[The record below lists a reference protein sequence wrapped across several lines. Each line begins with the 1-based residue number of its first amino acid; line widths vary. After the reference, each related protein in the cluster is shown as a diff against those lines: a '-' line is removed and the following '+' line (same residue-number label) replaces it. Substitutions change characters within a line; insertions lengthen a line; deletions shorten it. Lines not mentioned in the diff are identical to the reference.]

1 MILVT
6 GATGTNGVALIE
18 ALLNRAERVRALV
31 RDPVKAAERFAPE
44 VELSRGD
51 LADPESI
58 DAALEGVDKVFLLSA
73 VDPRQVELEA
83 NVTDAARRAGVAHL
97 VKFSVYNASPDSRV
111 PLVRWHGES
120 ERHVERSGLPWT
132 FLRPNM
138 FMQELLRQAESI
150 RAQGQFY
157 LPLADARV
165 SLVDVRD
172 LADVAATVLTTPGH
186 AGKAYTLTG
195 PQSLSFNEVAAT
207 LSRAAGRPIA
217 YVPVSMDA
225 FRQTFVAA
233 GAPRWLVD
241 AIADLYASFL
251 AGDNAPVADGV
262 QRVTGRPPRSLEQF
276 ARDHTDAL
284 A

>member
-1 MILVT
+1 M
-6 GATGTNGVALIE
+6 
-18 ALLNRAERVRALV
+18 
-31 RDPVKAAERFAPE
+31 
-44 VELSRGD
+44 
-51 LADPESI
+51 
-58 DAALEGVDKVFLLSA
+58 
-73 VDPRQVELEA
+73 
-83 NVTDAARRAGVAHL
+83 
-97 VKFSVYNASPDSRV
+97 
-111 PLVRWHGES
+111 
-120 ERHVERSGLPWT
+120 
-132 FLRPNM
+132 
-138 FMQELLRQAESI
+138 
-150 RAQGQFY
+150 
-157 LPLADARV
+157 
-165 SLVDVRD
+165 RD

-262 QRVTGRPPRSLEQF
+262 QRVTGRSPRSLEQF